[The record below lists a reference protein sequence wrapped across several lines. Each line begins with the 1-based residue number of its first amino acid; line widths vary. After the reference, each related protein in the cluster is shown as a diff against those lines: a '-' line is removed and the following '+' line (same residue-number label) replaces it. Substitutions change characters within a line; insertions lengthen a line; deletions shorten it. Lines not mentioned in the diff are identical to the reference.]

1 MKHQKNS
8 LLSQGGLSMNRFGG
22 NDDSANAGSFTFEPE
37 PVMIENLDD
46 KSVLII
52 DFQDSSAQIK
62 TLLDLEEAS
71 LVTKSVE
78 PFFLDAV
85 NGNLYS
91 WEASSMKVSKA
102 SSAEESKTSE

>member
-1 MKHQKNS
+1 MKNQKNS
-8 LLSQGGLSMNRFGG
+8 LLSQGGLSMSRFGD
-22 NDDSANAGSFTFEPE
+22 NDDSANARDSTLEPE

-78 PFFLDAV
+78 PFFLD
-85 NGNLYS
+85 G
-91 WEASSMKVSKA
+91 K
-102 SSAEESKTSE
+102 SSAY

>member
-8 LLSQGGLSMNRFGG
+8 LLSQGGLSMNRFGD
-22 NDDSANAGSFTFEPE
+22 NEDSADVRDNTFEPE
-37 PVMIENLDD
+37 PVMLENLDD

-78 PFFLDAV
+78 PFFLD
-85 NGNLYS
+85 G
-91 WEASSMKVSKA
+91 K
-102 SSAEESKTSE
+102 SSAY

>member
-1 MKHQKNS
+1 
-8 LLSQGGLSMNRFGG
+8 MNRLGD
-22 NDDSANAGSFTFEPE
+22 NNDSADVRDNTLEPE
-37 PVMIENLDD
+37 PVMLENLDD

-78 PFFLDAV
+78 PFFLD
-85 NGNLYS
+85 G
-91 WEASSMKVSKA
+91 K
-102 SSAEESKTSE
+102 SSAY